1 MNYNISRENYDFLAK
16 MVVLAE
22 TRQTIQG
29 DFYFE
34 TYQTNHNIKEKEGIA
49 NCGTTGCLLGGFAP
63 LVDNERFYFDTNGVF
78 VGFIGFKK
86 QLTAP
91 IFCALFICDSQKEF
105 HNSLT
110 DLMPDSTQLQVVEN
124 AKKVLALLTIID

>member
-1 MNYNISRENYDFLAK
+1 MNYNISRENYDFLTK
-16 MVVLAE
+16 MVALAE
-22 TRQTIQG
+22 TRLPVQG
-29 DFYFE
+29 DFCFD
-34 TYQTNHNIKEKEGIA
+34 TYQTNHNIKEKEGVA

-63 LVDNERFYFDTNGVF
+63 LIDNERFYFHRNGIF
-78 VGFIGFKK
+78 VGFIDFKW

-91 IFCALFICDSQKEF
+91 LFYALFICDSQKEF
-105 HNSLT
+105 HDSLI